1 MIDTHCHID
10 LYPRPTAIAQAA
22 DKAGV
27 ATIVVTNLPSAYE
40 KAAPHVRQFKKLRL
54 ALGLHPL
61 MAAEHKAERE
71 KFAQLAN
78 DAFYIGEVGLDFSP
92 QGYATKDIQIESF
105 RFILDTL
112 ADAPKFVTLH
122 SRRAEAQV
130 LELLLEARRAP
141 AVFHWYSGPMKTL
154 GAAVEAGHYFS
165 VNPAMTLSPNGQKI
179 IAALPPERVLTETDG
194 PFVKVGS
201 RVAVPSDVGIAE
213 EYLAKVWDVSAL
225 AARNQVKAN
234 FSAVLKTLKQDER
247 DSQN

>member
-10 LYPRPTAIAQAA
+10 LYPRPTTIAQAA

-61 MAAEHKAERE
+61 MAAQHKAERE
-71 KFAQLAN
+71 KFAQLVS
-78 DAFYIGEVGLDFSP
+78 DTFYIGEIGLDFSP

-105 RFILDTL
+105 RFVLEKL
-112 ADAPKFVTLH
+112 ADTPKFVTLH

-130 LELLLEARRAP
+130 LELLDEARCAP

-154 GAAVEAGHYFS
+154 NAAVDAGHYFS
-165 VNPAMTLSPNGQKI
+165 INPAMTLSPNGQKI
-179 IAALPPERVLTETDG
+179 VVALPPERVLTETDG

-201 RVAVPSDVGIAE
+201 RVAVPGDVRVVE
-213 EYLAKVWDVSAL
+213 EYLAKVWNISHSE
-225 AARNQVKAN
+225 ARAQVKAN
-234 FSAVLKTLKQDER
+234 FAVVLESLKQDKQVA
-247 DSQN
+247 S